1 MQKLATEQY
10 VISGSKK
17 LRCGITTGSCAAIA
31 AMAATEALLTKKFPS
46 YSKIITPKGWYAAA
60 EILEGE
66 FIDENSAR
74 CAVQK
79 DAGDDPDATDGILIF
94 VKVCLKKST
103 CDSQKNT
110 VVRIT
115 GGKGVGTVTKSGLDQ
130 KAGEFAINSVPRK
143 MITESVQ
150 KACSEHG
157 FFGEAEIQIE
167 VPEGEKIAKQTFNP
181 ILGIEGGI
189 SILGT
194 TGVVEPMSENALIES
209 IEVEIKFLAENF
221 TGKSSV
227 RPIILTPGNYGTDF
241 ISTYSEL
248 KNIPV
253 EKCSNFIGKAIEF
266 SLFYGFTHILL
277 VGHAGKFVK
286 LAGGIMNTHSH
297 NADCRLELIA
307 AHAALCGVEQFDI
320 ARIFSSATVDAALE
334 ILDESNMTSAVT
346 KSLLKA
352 SQKRL
357 AHFTQGKCKLGI
369 LMFTNDRGIIGE
381 TSNFSYIIE
390 EIKKTLP

>member
-10 VISGSKK
+10 IISGTKK

-31 AMAATEALLTKKFPS
+31 AMAATQAVLTKSFPS
-46 YSKIITPKGWYAAA
+46 YSKIITPKGWYAGA
-60 EILEGE
+60 EILDGE
-66 FIDENSAR
+66 FIDEGTAR

-94 VKVCLKKST
+94 ATAHLKNKDCPKDKKVNVS
-103 CDSQKNT
+103 
-110 VVRIT
+110 IT
-115 GGKGVGTVTKSGLDQ
+115 GGKGVGTVTKNGLDQ

-143 MITESVQ
+143 MIAQSVQ
-150 KACSEHG
+150 KVCEEHD
-157 FFGEAEIQIE
+157 FYGEAEIQIE

-209 IEVEIKFLAENF
+209 IEIEIKFLAENF
-221 TGKSSV
+221 RSDSSL
-227 RPIILTPGNYGTDF
+227 RPIILTPGNYGSDF
-241 ISTYSEL
+241 IKAYPEL

-253 EKCSNFIGKAIEF
+253 EKCSNFIGKALEF

-334 ILDESNMTSAVT
+334 ILDESNMTHTVV
-346 KSLLKA
+346 KSLLKSA
-352 SQKRL
+352 QKRL
-357 AHFTQGKCKLGI
+357 AHFTQGKCQLGI
-369 LMFTNDRGIIGE
+369 LMFTNERGILGK
-381 TSNFSYIIE
+381 TNNFDYMVE
-390 EIKKTLP
+390 EIKKTCR